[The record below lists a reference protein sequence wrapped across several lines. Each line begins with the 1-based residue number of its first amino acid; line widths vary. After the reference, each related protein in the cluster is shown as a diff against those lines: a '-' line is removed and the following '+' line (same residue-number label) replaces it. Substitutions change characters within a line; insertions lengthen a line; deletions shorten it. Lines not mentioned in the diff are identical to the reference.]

1 MDMRRAIDPG
11 GSSSPRDIPWRIGV
25 GTPVEARD
33 RFCGSWSR
41 GFEIEAAT
49 EHGYLLR
56 RLSDRY
62 VLPIEFGADAV
73 CRAQ

>member
-1 MDMRRAIDPG
+1 MEMRRATDPG
-11 GSSSPRDIPWRIGV
+11 GFSSPTEMSQRIGV

-62 VLPIEFGADAV
+62 VLPIEFDADAV

>member
-1 MDMRRAIDPG
+1 MRRATDPD
-11 GSSSPRDIPWRIGV
+11 GSSSPTDVSQRIGV

-62 VLPIEFGADAV
+62 VLPIEFGTDAV

>member
-1 MDMRRAIDPG
+1 MKRGIEPSAP
-11 GSSSPRDIPWRIGV
+11 SSRMGVQRRIGV
-25 GTPVEARD
+25 GTQVEARD

-49 EHGYLLR
+49 EHGYILR

-62 VLPIEFGADAV
+62 VLPIEFDADAV
-73 CRAQ
+73 CRSR